1 MAVRQLVRGFDAL
14 LAQYCGIHEFTD
26 DPDCIIRIAL
36 ARAGRE
42 ISLSDGTGIRAEDP
56 VIDLHWWNERL
67 PRIPPQ
73 GPDAAWATSM
83 RRHIRLSLR
92 SLARHMSTDP
102 ELDPIRALRAEIV
115 FGTRVGRTQLVRVAR
130 HFGFD
135 LVERQANPGLTGQ
148 LHLAGDSILL
158 WGLIWAY
165 NPRGLK
171 HKPLLRERDEVWVS
185 RSSFLGRIGGAVA
198 NQ

>member
-14 LAQYCGIHEFTD
+14 LAQYYGIREFTD
-26 DPDCIIRIAL
+26 DPDCIMRIAL
-36 ARAGRE
+36 ARAERE
-42 ISLSDGTGIRAEDP
+42 IVLSDGTTVRADDA

-83 RRHIRLSLR
+83 RRHIVLSLR
-92 SLARHMSTDP
+92 SLARHMSNNP

-115 FGTRVGRTQLVRVAR
+115 FGTRVGRPQLVRFAR

-135 LVERQANPGLTGQ
+135 LVERRTNPGLGGQ

-171 HKPLLRERDEVWVS
+171 HKPLLRERSEVWIS
-185 RSSFLGRIGGAVA
+185 RTAFLGRTGGAA
-198 NQ
+198 AKR